1 MGTSDNPYALV
12 VMYNVYMQDVIDT
25 NNAMPSIMCITGS
38 LGQISLCFQ
47 SRPREGIVIAD
58 LRSISV
64 SFNPLVP
71 GLPWQRH
78 LPTGAEKQLKSS

>member
-47 SRPREGIVIAD
+47 SRSRGGIVIAD
-58 LRSISV
+58 LCSISV
-64 SFNPLVP
+64 PFNPLVT
-71 GLPWQRH
+71 GLHLQCH
-78 LPTGAEKQLKSS
+78 LPSGAEKQLNYS